1 MRKSKN
7 RKYLKA
13 LSVNIILALQLNT
26 VAFAAD
32 TTAVPDASEGK
43 APIVESAANET
54 VIVDIRT
61 PTKPASAIISIRI
74 CKWAAPGSFSITLGT
89 SPPPN

>member
-1 MRKSKN
+1 MKKSKN

-32 TTAVPDASEGK
+32 TTASGCLGGK
-43 APIVESAANET
+43 
-54 VIVDIRT
+54 
-61 PTKPASAIISIRI
+61 
-74 CKWAAPGSFSITLGT
+74 
-89 SPPPN
+89 SPHRGERGQ